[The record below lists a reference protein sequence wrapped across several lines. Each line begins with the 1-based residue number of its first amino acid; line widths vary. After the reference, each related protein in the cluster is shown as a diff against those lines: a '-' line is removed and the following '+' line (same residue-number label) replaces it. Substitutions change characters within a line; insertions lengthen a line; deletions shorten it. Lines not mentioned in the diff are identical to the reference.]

1 MITAIRITL
10 WQHATSQD
18 TCTLEISTS
27 VIIVLHYVL
36 KNNVTNNQYGSLYH
50 KNRKI
55 GKSNKI
61 HMYWIDVTL
70 Y

>member
-1 MITAIRITL
+1 M
-10 WQHATSQD
+10 Q
-18 TCTLEISTS
+18 
-27 VIIVLHYVL
+27 